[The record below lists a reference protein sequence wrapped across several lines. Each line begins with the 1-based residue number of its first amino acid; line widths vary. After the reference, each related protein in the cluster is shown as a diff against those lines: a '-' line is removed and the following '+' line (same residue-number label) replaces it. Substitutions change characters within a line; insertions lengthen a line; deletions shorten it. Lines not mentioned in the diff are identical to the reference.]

1 MSVLNFYRLRQGITG
16 AFTQSSLQMALDEE
30 LNKDLGDL
38 VQPGSFDEIVYRL
51 LKLADR
57 EDWMES
63 LLKALAKR
71 SNNRQL
77 GQEIDEA
84 IAAIEAPGKTVRLP
98 DRDPQVAKLSPYSP
112 GMVAAVFVT
121 LLAAAAI
128 IAYLAIK
135 RDPGTL
141 EIATKGFGPL
151 DAPSV
156 TYRSRASNE
165 EVSVVGQEG
174 IFRVPIADLNRER
187 PVEVERVKKAGAKL
201 TIKTL
206 NLESDPL
213 ESVNV
218 TYRSAAQ
225 KKLVPAEFDRPG
237 TYTIL
242 LSDIDRDSAISLSLD
257 KSTEEVQ
264 RVDQTLELKRLNY
277 KSDPTTLLLYIEPI
291 DTGGS
296 TQ

>member
-1 MSVLNFYRLRQGITG
+1 MPVLNFYRLRQAITG

-30 LNKDLGDL
+30 LDKDLTDL

-71 SNNRQL
+71 STNRQL
-77 GQEIDEA
+77 QQETAEA
-84 IAAIEAPGKTVRLP
+84 IAAIEAPGQTVKLP
-98 DRDPQVAKLSPYSP
+98 DRDPQVAKLSPYSL
-112 GMVAAVFVT
+112 GVIATLVVT
-121 LLAAAAI
+121 LLATAAI
-128 IAYLAIK
+128 IAYLAMK

-141 EIATKGFGPL
+141 ELATKGFGPL
-151 DAPSV
+151 DALSV

-165 EVSVVGQEG
+165 DVSVAAQDGG
-174 IFRVPIADLNRER
+174 FRIPIADLNRER
-187 PVEVERVKKAGAKL
+187 PVEVEKTTNAAAKL

-206 NLESDPL
+206 DLKSDPL

-218 TYRSAAQ
+218 EYLSAS
-225 KKLVPAEFDRPG
+225 KKKRVPAEVDRPG

-242 LSDIDRDSAISLSLD
+242 LSDIERDSAISLSLD

-264 RVDQTLELKRLNY
+264 RVDQTLELKRVNY
-277 KSDPTTLLLYIEPI
+277 KDDPITLLLYIEPI
-291 DTGGS
+291 DTVGP